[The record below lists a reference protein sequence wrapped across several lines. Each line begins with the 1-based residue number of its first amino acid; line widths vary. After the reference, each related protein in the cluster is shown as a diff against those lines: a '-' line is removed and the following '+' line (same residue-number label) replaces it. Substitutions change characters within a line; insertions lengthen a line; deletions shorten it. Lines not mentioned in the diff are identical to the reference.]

1 MPLPPRQAL
10 DGLKSH
16 GLLRDCLA
24 AVSHMVN
31 ILASYVMSHCED
43 APALRIGV
51 RCHSLAYSSILAVLA
66 DQNHYRL
73 RFGLTFLVISDIVIA
88 MSISPYDLTDEA
100 RFFLEPASPAQRQYE
115 ALRAY
120 FLEKAST
127 AEVSH
132 RFNYTAGSFRVLCHH
147 FRREKPDFF
156 RELKRGPRRQPKK
169 EAVRELI
176 LAMRKQ
182 NLSIYDIEGTLKS
195 KRTPLSCTAIWE
207 ILREEG
213 FSRLPRRGD
222 EERPEKVRPELAEVA
237 DRREFVLSP
246 RRFETQLGGLF
257 LFLPFLV
264 RCNFPELVRKA
275 GYPGSKMIPATQ
287 ALLSLLALKLCSKA
301 RKSHVMD
308 LVFDEG
314 IALFAGLNVVP
325 KTTYLST
332 YSDSI
337 SPQMNDKFRKAW
349 IDVLR
354 EEKLLG
360 GESFNLDFHTIPFFG
375 NDEFVERHYL
385 SKRSRS
391 QKSILVF
398 LAQDADSQIFCYSCA
413 NLLKKDQ
420 ADQVLRFVEFWQ
432 NSYGRLPAELVFDS
446 KLTTYKNL
454 NHLNAMGI
462 IFMTL
467 RRRSPKLLR
476 EVANAPRSAWR
487 TVHLEVPHRKYQTP
501 KVIDQRVELRDYKGT
516 LRQLFITD
524 LGHEEP
530 TILLTNDL
538 KRSAAK
544 RITRYAQRMLIEN
557 SLSDSVDFFHLD
569 ALSSAVRIKVDFDVI
584 LTEIASGLYRT
595 VARLLP
601 GFEAARAR
609 QVFRHFLDTP
619 AQIEIGENH
628 VQVKLPK
635 RAHNPL
641 LIAAHFGEK
650 ATPIPWWNNYQL
662 VVQFR

>member
-1 MPLPPRQAL
+1 
-10 DGLKSH
+10 
-16 GLLRDCLA
+16 
-24 AVSHMVN
+24 MVN
-31 ILASYVMSHCED
+31 ITDSYFVSCQAITSSGIRLPD
-43 APALRIGV
+43 SRRFAPPPTSRGERLESTTDCGF
-51 RCHSLAYSSILAVLA
+51 LLTLTAV
-66 DQNHYRL
+66 N
-73 RFGLTFLVISDIVIA
+73 DIVIA
-88 MSISPYDLTDEA
+88 MLNSPDDLTQEA
-100 RFFLEPASPAQRQYE
+100 RFFLEPGSPAQRQYE

-120 FLEKAST
+120 FVEQAST
-127 AEVSH
+127 EEVSR
-132 RFNYTAGSFRVLCHH
+132 RFSYTPGSFRVLCHH

-156 RELKRGPRRQPKK
+156 REFKRGPRTQPKK
-169 EAVRELI
+169 RAVRDLI
-176 LAMRKQ
+176 VAMRKQ
-182 NLSIYDIEGTLKS
+182 NLSIYDIEGALKS
-195 KRTPLSCTAIWE
+195 KGTALSCTAIWE

-222 EERPEKVRPELAEVA
+222 EELAGKVRPDVAEVA

-264 RCNFPELVRKA
+264 RCDFAGLVRQA

-287 ALLSLLALKLCSKA
+287 ALLSLLGLKLCSTE

-314 IALFAGLNVVP
+314 MALFAGLNVVP

-332 YSDSI
+332 YSDRI
-337 SPQMNDKFRKAW
+337 SPKMNEKFRAAW
-349 IDVLR
+349 LQ
-354 EEKLLG
+354 ELHNEKLLG
-360 GESFNLDFHTIPFFG
+360 GESFNLDFHTIAFFG
-375 NDEFVERHYL
+375 EDEFVERHYL

-398 LAQDADSQIFCYSCA
+398 LAQDADSQVFCYSCA
-413 NLLKKDQ
+413 NLLKREQ
-420 ADQVLRFVEFWQ
+420 ADEVMRFVEFWR
-432 NSYGRLPAELVFDS
+432 NSYGHLPAELVFDS

-454 NHLNAMGI
+454 SRLNETGI

-476 EVANAPRSAWR
+476 EIANAPRSAWR
-487 TVHLEVPHRKYQTP
+487 TVRLDVPHRMYQTP
-501 KVIDQRVELRDYKGT
+501 KVMDRIVELQDYKGK

-524 LGHEEP
+524 LGHEQP
-530 TILLTNDL
+530 TVLLTNDV
-538 KRSAAK
+538 KSSAAK

-557 SLSDSVDFFHLD
+557 GLSDSVDFFHLD
-569 ALSSAVRIKVDFDVI
+569 ALSSAIRIKIDFDVT
-584 LTEIASGLYRT
+584 LTEIASGLYRM

-601 GFEAARAR
+601 GFEAAKAR

-619 AQIEIGENH
+619 ARIDIGEDE
-628 VQVKLPK
+628 VQIILPK

-641 LIAAHFGEK
+641 LIAAGFGEK
-650 ATPIPWWNNYQL
+650 ATIIPWWENYKL
-662 VVQFR
+662 VFQFH